1 MKIVID
7 AMGAEK
13 GINIAIEGTLKAIE
27 ENSRIEAILVGD
39 KKKIEEEAKKFHLK
53 KSPFLVRDASQVV
66 SMSDFAI
73 ASLKKKRD
81 SSINVALDI
90 LKRGEA
96 DALVSAGNTGA
107 VMAASLFKIGK
118 LKGVERPCLAVL
130 FPTIVKDKRVILLDV
145 GANVASRANHL
156 FQFAIMGSAYAY
168 KILKEKE
175 PRIGLLNIGEE
186 ENKGNDLI
194 MQTFKLLKRSSLN
207 FAGNIEGGDI
217 TSGKV
222 DVAVCDGFVGNII
235 LKFAEGLAKTALNVV
250 NREIKKGLP
259 HIKRDYSTALLKELS
274 KSFDYA
280 EYGGVPLLGI
290 NKTCIIA
297 HGASSSKAIKN
308 AILTA
313 YEFSKVE
320 INRYIKEALAKDKR
334 C

>member
-13 GINIAIEGTLKAIE
+13 GINIVIEGTLKAIE

-53 KSPFLVRDASQVV
+53 RSPFLVRDASQVV

-73 ASLKKKRD
+73 ASLKKKRN

-130 FPTIVKDKRVILLDV
+130 FPTIVKDKRVVLLDV
-145 GANVASRANHL
+145 GANVTSRANHL

-186 ENKGNDLI
+186 ENKGNDLV
-194 MQTFKLLKRSSLN
+194 MQTFKLL
-207 FAGNIEGGDI
+207 
-217 TSGKV
+217 
-222 DVAVCDGFVGNII
+222 NII

-259 HIKRDYSTALLKELS
+259 YIKRDYSTALLKKLS

-280 EYGGVPLLGI
+280 EYGGAPLLGI
-290 NKTCIIA
+290 NRTCIIA

-320 INRYIKEALAKDKR
+320 INRYIKEALAKDKPR
-334 C
+334 